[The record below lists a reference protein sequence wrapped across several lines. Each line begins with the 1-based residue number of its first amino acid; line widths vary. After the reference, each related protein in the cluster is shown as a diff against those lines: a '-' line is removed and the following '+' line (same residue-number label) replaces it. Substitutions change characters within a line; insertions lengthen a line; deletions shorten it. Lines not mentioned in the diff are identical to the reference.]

1 MFLLKRAAESCEHL
15 FLKWNVDLEL
25 VHTEPSL
32 YTMLGDDA
40 RPVWGFQ
47 HIGWAIKTGKD
58 TGTDLS
64 LIQLL
69 EDGVSVT

>member
-1 MFLLKRAAESCEHL
+1 MFLLKRAAESCKHL

-25 VHTEPSL
+25 AHKEPSL

-47 HIGWAIKTGKD
+47 HVGWDIKTRKV
-58 TGTDLS
+58 TSTDLF

-69 EDGVSVT
+69 DDRVLVT